1 VTVPRFRHTLHGMS
15 LETLLALA
23 GFVFVMSITPGP
35 GNFLLLASGA
45 NFGFARSLPLIL
57 GISGGFLGIVLLVGL
72 GLGPVFERFPEI
84 YLALQIACGLYI
96 LWLAWKIATSRSL
109 GSGEAKVERPIGFI
123 AAAMLQL
130 FNPKSWAVA
139 LIVNVSY
146 TVPDRLL
153 FSLLAVLAVIAVVN
167 LPALSVWALS
177 GSALRNALAKG
188 NRIVV
193 FNIAMAA
200 LLILS
205 MIPVFVPV

>member
-1 VTVPRFRHTLHGMS
+1 MS
-15 LETLLALA
+15 VETLIALA

-45 NFGFARSLPLIL
+45 NFGFARSVPLIL
-57 GISGGFLGIVLLVGL
+57 GISGGFLSIVFLVGI

-96 LWLAWKIATSRSL
+96 LWLAWKIATSRAM

-123 AAAMLQL
+123 AAALLQL

-139 LIVNVSY
+139 LIVTVSY
-146 TVPDRLL
+146 TAPDRPLV
-153 FSLLAVLAVIAVVN
+153 SLLAILAVIAIVN
-167 LPALSVWALS
+167 IPALSVWALS

-200 LLILS
+200 LLVLS
-205 MIPVFVPV
+205 MIPVFMPV